1 MHSSSVKKTMI
12 WGAVL
17 VSSLL
22 VVGSVIS
29 WWSNFLQKQAEDKV
43 QIYNQASHIFKDT
56 RFNVVQ
62 IQQFLT
68 DAGAT
73 GEGAE
78 DYREAKE
85 NLQQAIKNL
94 DDLQTILPEQAD
106 DVGKIKPFVIRL
118 HQVGVKMAEAYIHKG
133 RDAGN
138 SIMKSKGD
146 GFDDSTEAINERLDK
161 LDETL
166 FGKRKETEAYKVKIR
181 SVANLVFTIM
191 AMLTI
196 ASVLF
201 ISFLQYR
208 RLIKTLG
215 GEPSY
220 AASIANTIASGN
232 LSVQIDD
239 HSNQRNSLL
248 SAMRHMAEQLTQHMR
263 NIDLEAKQVAQSSYQ
278 ISDISRQIAE
288 TSNAEQEHSSDV
300 RLATSELSQTAE
312 DVLSLADSVATQAEK
327 ARTSAHESMSTMRD
341 NIKEMGAAVLEARHA
356 EARITA
362 LSEANQKI
370 QIITQS
376 IATITDQTN
385 LLALNAAIEAARAGE
400 HGRGFAVVADEVR
413 KLAQNASNATD
424 EITEIINSL
433 GVLIQENTESV
444 QGIISSTRLGM
455 EKAEHANKAIGGLV
469 QDIET
474 NVIAAQKISQA
485 SHEQMLRLET
495 MRNQLE
501 ILLTTLSDNA
511 HKVHT
516 TGVISQ
522 VLYKASSEL
531 RSIMEY
537 FQFDEKFPAM
547 PIENDNRK
555 LPRLHQHILV
565 QVKDGDYFRDAIT
578 DDFSL
583 SGVKLRLPLALHF
596 TKGELIELQVAL
608 PQDSIDEYR
617 KQDPLRL
624 TACVKWIKKENN
636 GEIYGL
642 EFKNIQPSQQIKIK
656 YCFDFYNQ
664 SSTFT

>member
-1 MHSSSVKKTMI
+1 M
-12 WGAVL
+12 L

-29 WWSNFLQKQAEDKV
+29 WWSNVLQKQAEDKV
-43 QIYNQASHIFKDT
+43 QIYNQASLIFKDT
-56 RFNVVQ
+56 RYNVVQ

-73 GEGAE
+73 GEGAD
-78 DYREAKE
+78 DYREAKV

-94 DDLQTILPEQAD
+94 DALQSILPEQAD
-106 DVGKIKPFVIRL
+106 IVSQIKPFVIRL

-138 SIMKSKGD
+138 GIMKSKGD

-161 LDETL
+161 LAESL
-166 FGKRKETEAYKVKIR
+166 VGKRVETEAYKAKIR
-181 SVANLVFTIM
+181 SVANLVFAIM
-191 AMLTI
+191 AVLTI
-196 ASVLF
+196 ISVLF

-220 AASIANTIASGN
+220 VASIANTIASGN
-232 LSVQIDD
+232 LSVQIVDL
-239 HSNQRNSLL
+239 SNQRNSLL
-248 SAMRHMAEQLTQHMR
+248 SAMRYMAEQLTQHMR

-278 ISDISRQIAE
+278 ISDISRQITE

-327 ARTSAHESMSTMRD
+327 ARISAHESMSTMRD
-341 NIKEMGAAVLEARHA
+341 NIKEMGAAVSEARHA
-356 EARITA
+356 ETRITA

-424 EITEIINSL
+424 EITGIINSL

-444 QGIISSTRLGM
+444 QGIIISTRLGM
-455 EKAEHANKAIGGLV
+455 EKAEHANKAIGELV

-485 SHEQMLRLET
+485 SHEQMSRLEI

-501 ILLTTLSDNA
+501 ALLTTLSDNA

-516 TGVISQ
+516 TGIISQ
-522 VLYKASSEL
+522 VLYKASSDL
-531 RSIMEY
+531 RSIMSH
-537 FQFDEKFPAM
+537 FQFDENFPAL
-547 PIENDNRK
+547 PAENESRK
-555 LPRLHQHILV
+555 LPRMRQHILV
-565 QVKDGDYFRDAIT
+565 QVKDGDNFRDAIT

-596 TKGELIELQVAL
+596 AKGELIELQVAL
-608 PQDSIDEYR
+608 PQDSIEDYR
-617 KQDPLRL
+617 KQEPLL
-624 TACVKWIKKENN
+624 LSACVKWIKKESD

-642 EFKNIQPSQQIKIK
+642 EFKNIQPNQQTKIK

-664 SSTFT
+664 SSTFS